1 MLLFIFYR
9 LLTADSSMPRTGRV
23 RKKLLPP
30 DLIYNSRLVTKLINY
45 VMRAGKKTVAE
56 KLIYTALDTVKK
68 ETNQD
73 PVKFLETVL
82 QTVSPR
88 MEVRPRRIGGAVY
101 QVPVEVKG
109 DRKTAM
115 GLRLLLTY
123 ARKRPNKEYHTFDKK
138 LVAEM
143 IDISKGVGEAI
154 KKRDQIHRMAE
165 ANKAFA
171 HLRW

>member
-1 MLLFIFYR
+1 V
-9 LLTADSSMPRTGRV
+9 PRTGRV
-23 RKKLLPP
+23 KKRLVAP
-30 DLIYNSRLVTKLINY
+30 DAIYNNRLVTKFINC
-45 VMRAGKKTVAE
+45 VMKEGKKSIAQSLVYKAFDQIKE
-56 KLIYTALDTVKK
+56 KTGQ
-68 ETNQD
+68 E

-82 QTVSPR
+82 ITVSPR
-88 MEVRPRRIGGAVY
+88 IEVRPRRIGGAVY

-109 DRKTAM
+109 ERKTAVAI
-115 GLRLLLTY
+115 RLVLTY
-123 ARKRPNKEYHTFDKK
+123 ARKRSSKEFHTFDQK

-143 IDISKGVGEAI
+143 IDISKGLGEAI

>member
-1 MLLFIFYR
+1 MLE
-9 LLTADSSMPRTGRV
+9 
-23 RKKLLPP
+23 P
-30 DLIYNSRLVTKLINY
+30 DPIYNNRLVTKLINY
-45 VMRAGKKTVAE
+45 VMKEGKKTVAE
-56 KLIYTALDTVKK
+56 RLVYNALAKIK
-68 ETNQD
+68 EKTGEE
-73 PVKFLETVL
+73 PIKFLETVL
-82 QTVSPR
+82 QTVAPR

-109 DRKTAM
+109 DRKLAM
-115 GLRLLLTY
+115 ALNLLLTY
-123 ARKRPNKEYHTFDKK
+123 ARKRPNKEFHTFSDK

-143 IDISKGVGEAI
+143 IDISKGIGEAI

>member
-1 MLLFIFYR
+1 M
-9 LLTADSSMPRTGRV
+9 
-23 RKKLLPP
+23 K
-30 DLIYNSRLVTKLINY
+30 
-45 VMRAGKKTVAE
+45 AGKKTVAE
-56 KLIYTALDTVKK
+56 RLVYRALDEIKK
-68 ETNQD
+68 QTNQD
-73 PVKFLETVL
+73 PVKFLEMVI
-82 QTVSPR
+82 QAVSPK

-115 GLRLLLTY
+115 AMRMMLTY
-123 ARKRPNKEYHTFDKK
+123 ARKRHNKEFHTFDKK

-143 IDISKGVGEAI
+143 IDISKGQGEAI
-154 KKRDQIHRMAE
+154 KKRDQIQKMAE

>member
-1 MLLFIFYR
+1 
-9 LLTADSSMPRTGRV
+9 MPRTGRV
-23 RKKLLPP
+23 KKRILEP
-30 DLIYNSRLVTKLINY
+30 DPIYNNRLVTKLINY
-45 VMRAGKKTVAE
+45 VMIKGKKTVSE
-56 KLIYTALDTVKK
+56 KLVYDMLSKIK
-68 ETNQD
+68 EKTGSE
-73 PVKFLETVL
+73 PIKFLETVL

-88 MEVRPRRIGGAVY
+88 MEVRPRRLGGAVY

-109 DRKTAM
+109 DRKSAM
-115 GLRLLLTY
+115 AMRLLLTY
-123 ARKRPNKEYHTFDKK
+123 ARKRSNKEFHSFSDK

-143 IDISKGVGEAI
+143 IDISKGLGEAI